1 MANGKLGANALT
13 AATNTTVYTVPVDHF
28 SVVSVNFTNRNSQA
42 RNIRIALADAD
53 SPTTAEWV
61 EYDTEL
67 IGNGV
72 LERTGFVLSAGQK
85 IVCFSNST
93 DCNAVVYGIETST
106 AQKEN
111 NMPRRISTSIQGGP
125 VLGTFTAQNNILQT
139 IEPNDD
145 IIFDPNG
152 TGDVR
157 SNAHVSL
164 QSNSQL
170 RLADS
175 DSSNYVALA
184 VPGTVASNI
193 TYTLPSSGVTDGYF
207 LKTNGSGTLSWAA
220 ANVSV
225 SNNTTSGT
233 TYYPTLI
240 TSTSGIITAVT
251 TSNSKFS
258 FTPSNGTI
266 SATRFS
272 GNLLS
277 SSVDINGGAIDGTTV
292 GSSNASSGRFSSITE
307 TSSITYKEN
316 VRPIEG
322 ALNSIKR
329 LVGVTYD
336 RLDGSATAE
345 PGLIAEE
352 VAKILPNVVK
362 YNDDETAD
370 GITYTKLTAY
380 LIEAVK
386 ELTAEVETLKGRN

>member
-1 MANGKLGANALT
+1 
-13 AATNTTVYTVPVDHF
+13 
-28 SVVSVNFTNRNSQA
+28 
-42 RNIRIALADAD
+42 
-53 SPTTAEWV
+53 
-61 EYDTEL
+61 
-67 IGNGV
+67 
-72 LERTGFVLSAGQK
+72 
-85 IVCFSNST
+85 
-93 DCNAVVYGIETST
+93 
-106 AQKEN
+106 
-111 NMPRRISTSIQGGP
+111 MPRRISTSIQGGP
-125 VLGTFTAQNNILQT
+125 VLGTFTAQNNRLQT

-170 RLADS
+170 RLTDS

-184 VPGTVASNI
+184 VPGTVGSNI
-193 TYTLPSSGVTDGYF
+193 TYTLPASGVTDGYF

-272 GNLLS
+272 GNLSS

-292 GSSNASSGRFSSITE
+292 GSSTPSSGRFTSITE

-316 VRPIEG
+316 VRPIQG

-336 RLDGSATAE
+336 RLDGSAIEE

>member
-1 MANGKLGANALT
+1 
-13 AATNTTVYTVPVDHF
+13 
-28 SVVSVNFTNRNSQA
+28 
-42 RNIRIALADAD
+42 
-53 SPTTAEWV
+53 
-61 EYDTEL
+61 
-67 IGNGV
+67 
-72 LERTGFVLSAGQK
+72 
-85 IVCFSNST
+85 
-93 DCNAVVYGIETST
+93 
-106 AQKEN
+106 
-111 NMPRRISTSIQGGP
+111 MPRRISTSIQGGP
-125 VLGTFTAQNNILQT
+125 VLGTFTAQNNKLQT

-170 RLADS
+170 RLTDS

-184 VPGTVASNI
+184 VPGTVGSNI
-193 TYTLPSSGVTDGYF
+193 TYTLPASGVTDGYF

-292 GSSNASSGRFSSITE
+292 GSSTASSGRFTSITE

-336 RLDGSATAE
+336 RLDGSAIEE

>member
-1 MANGKLGANALT
+1 
-13 AATNTTVYTVPVDHF
+13 
-28 SVVSVNFTNRNSQA
+28 
-42 RNIRIALADAD
+42 
-53 SPTTAEWV
+53 
-61 EYDTEL
+61 
-67 IGNGV
+67 
-72 LERTGFVLSAGQK
+72 
-85 IVCFSNST
+85 
-93 DCNAVVYGIETST
+93 
-106 AQKEN
+106 
-111 NMPRRISTSIQGGP
+111 MPRRISTSIQGGP
-125 VLGTFTAQNNILQT
+125 VLGTFTAQNNRLQT

-145 IIFDPNG
+145 IIFEPNG

-170 RLADS
+170 RLTDS

-184 VPGTVASNI
+184 VPGTVGSNI
-193 TYTLPSSGVTDGYF
+193 TYTLPASGVTDGYF

-272 GNLLS
+272 GNLSS

-292 GSSNASSGRFSSITE
+292 GSSTPSSGRFTSITE

-336 RLDGSATAE
+336 RLDGSATEE

>member
-1 MANGKLGANALT
+1 
-13 AATNTTVYTVPVDHF
+13 
-28 SVVSVNFTNRNSQA
+28 
-42 RNIRIALADAD
+42 
-53 SPTTAEWV
+53 
-61 EYDTEL
+61 
-67 IGNGV
+67 
-72 LERTGFVLSAGQK
+72 
-85 IVCFSNST
+85 
-93 DCNAVVYGIETST
+93 
-106 AQKEN
+106 
-111 NMPRRISTSIQGGP
+111 MPRRISTSIQGGP
-125 VLGTFTAQNNILQT
+125 VLGTFTAQNNRLQT

-145 IIFDPNG
+145 IIFEPNG

-170 RLADS
+170 RLTDS

-184 VPGTVASNI
+184 VPGTVGSNI
-193 TYTLPSSGVTDGYF
+193 TYTLPASGVTDGYF

-292 GSSNASSGRFSSITE
+292 GSSTPSSGRFTSITE

-336 RLDGSATAE
+336 RLDGSATEE

-362 YNDDETAD
+362 YNDDKTAD